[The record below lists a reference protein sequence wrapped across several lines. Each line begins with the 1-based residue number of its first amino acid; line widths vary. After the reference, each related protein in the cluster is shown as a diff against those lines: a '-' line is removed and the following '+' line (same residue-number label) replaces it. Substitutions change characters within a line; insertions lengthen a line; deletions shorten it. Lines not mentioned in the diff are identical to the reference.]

1 MQIFKMK
8 FEHQIRLI
16 ASLREFSGKVSSA
29 YISQR
34 EFFITT
40 LQSMSEHLL
49 ALKTDTL
56 KEACEKFAEK
66 LDQGAV
72 PNELVTEFKCLLDA
86 LVSGR
91 DFAVVGASLIGG
103 KELIK
108 MRISKLQ
115 PLSVVAE
122 ERKPAADRDKTA
134 DRLVTEAY
142 KRLQFDTMETELKAH
157 ANDPKGDWLLS
168 RAREN
173 VAEYCCL
180 YQVPL
185 RDEDTLTPFSLARID
200 AVVGACYRLLAR
212 SR

>member
-1 MQIFKMK
+1 MNTFTMK
-8 FEHQIRLI
+8 HEHQVRLI

-29 YISQR
+29 YISQK

-40 LQSMSEHLL
+40 LQSLSEHLM
-49 ALKTDTL
+49 ALKSDTL
-56 KEACEKFAEK
+56 KEAAEQFAGK
-66 LDQGAV
+66 LDQGPV
-72 PNELVTEFKCLLDA
+72 PNEILTEFKCLLDS

-91 DFAVVGASLIGG
+91 DFAVVNASLIGG

-115 PLSVVAE
+115 PLSVVEE
-122 ERKPAADRDKTA
+122 ERKAAADRDKTA

-142 KRLQFDTMETELKAH
+142 KRLQFDTLETELKAH
-157 ANDPKGDWLLS
+157 AYDPKGEWLLS